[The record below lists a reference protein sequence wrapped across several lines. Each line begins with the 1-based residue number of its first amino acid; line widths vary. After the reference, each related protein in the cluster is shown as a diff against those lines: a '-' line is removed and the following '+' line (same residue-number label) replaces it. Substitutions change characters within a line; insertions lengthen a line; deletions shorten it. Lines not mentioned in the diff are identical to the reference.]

1 VKQEPHGD
9 DEIEETLRRIREEF
23 GSRRADDDRT
33 PSAPEPD
40 QPAPRPD
47 IGEVERTGSPYSV
60 RMRLP
65 MGAAQAV
72 YVLLGLN
79 LLIYLLT
86 GLLSVNFF
94 SPSSG
99 VLQFMGWK
107 QNDLIEQGQY
117 WRLLTAMFLHG
128 NLVHIFFNGYAL
140 YILGPEAERIY
151 GTARFLA
158 VYFLAGLSGSI
169 ASYAFSP
176 SPSVGA
182 SGAIFGL
189 IGCLAAFYYITRQ
202 LLGEFGRRQLQSMI
216 AIIGINLLF
225 GFTMSG
231 VIDNYAHIGGL
242 LGGML
247 VGWLLAPRFVVDDR
261 LFPPVMVRDYL
272 SWSWASAVGVF
283 VILALLALLI

>member
-1 VKQEPHGD
+1 MKQEPHDD
-9 DEIEETLRRIREEF
+9 DEIEEALRRIREEF
-23 GSRRADDDRT
+23 GSRRMDDDRS
-33 PSAPEPD
+33 PSAPEPERPVS
-40 QPAPRPD
+40 QPNFEEAEPPN
-47 IGEVERTGSPYSV
+47 SPFSV

-65 MGAAQAV
+65 MDTARVV
-72 YVLLGLN
+72 YILLGLN
-79 LLIYLLT
+79 ILIYLIT
-86 GLLSVNFF
+86 GLLSGNFF
-94 SPSSG
+94 TPNAG
-99 VLQFMGWK
+99 VLQFLGWK
-107 QNDLIEQGQY
+107 QNDLIAQGQY

-128 NLVHIFFNGYAL
+128 SLLHIFFNGYAL

-158 VYFLAGLSGSI
+158 VYFLSGLSGSI

-189 IGCLAAFYYITRQ
+189 IGGLAAFYYITRQ

-231 VIDNYAHIGGL
+231 IIDNYAHIGGL

-247 VGWLLAPRFVVDDR
+247 IGWLMAPRFTVDDR
-261 LFPPVMVRDYL
+261 LFPPVMVREYL
-272 SWSWASAVGVF
+272 DWSWASALGVF
-283 VILALLALLI
+283 VILALMALLI